1 MAVFDGKCMKYVK
14 FDVVARHKQT
24 YKSCCRYI
32 LGTYSTAY
40 VCLYKKLVVLGE
52 WVTLDSIY
60 CIGSGGILL
69 YHIYSVYRAYG
80 YIIYPEVFCCTM
92 YMVL

>member
-24 YKSCCRYI
+24 YKSCCGYI

-40 VCLYKKLVVLGE
+40 VWLYKKLVV
-52 WVTLDSIY
+52 
-60 CIGSGGILL
+60 
-69 YHIYSVYRAYG
+69 
-80 YIIYPEVFCCTM
+80 
-92 YMVL
+92 

>member
-40 VCLYKKLVVLGE
+40 VCLYKKSVVPGE
-52 WVTLDSIY
+52 WVTLDSIC
-60 CIGSGGILL
+60 CIGSGSTLL
-69 YHIYSVYRAYG
+69 YQVYNVYRLYEC
-80 YIIYPEVFCCTM
+80 IIYPEVSCCIRCI
-92 YMVL
+92 